1 MTAERLAAYQAVVF
15 DMDGVLLD
23 SEPLHHRALNR
34 VLAAEGHRIDA
45 EAYQRF
51 IGTTAEYTWATLIR
65 DLGLR
70 HPPEQYYRRYDD
82 AIVQVLREG
91 PLQPLPG
98 VLSVMGAL
106 RRLGK
111 PIGLA
116 TQSHRSWVEATLEGL
131 AMATAFDA
139 VVTRESVSC
148 GKPAPDLYL
157 RACALLGADP
167 RHALALEVSLPGIR
181 SARAAGM
188 TVVGVR
194 SPYSDAR
201 LEAEAHLVVGSLE
214 DLLDPSLP
222 WPEGPP
228 RGGSAQSG
236 RRS

>member
-1 MTAERLAAYQAVVF
+1 MTAERLAAFQAVVF

-34 VLAAEGHRIDA
+34 VLAAEGHRIEA
-45 EAYQRF
+45 EAYRRF
-51 IGTTAEYTWATLIR
+51 IGTDAEYTWSTLIR
-65 DLGLR
+65 DLGLPQTR
-70 HPPEQYYRRYDD
+70 ERYERSYDD

-98 VLSVMGAL
+98 VREVMSLLHRL
-106 RRLGK
+106 RK

-116 TQSHRSWVEATLEGL
+116 TQSHRSWVEATLDGL
-131 AMATAFDA
+131 AMATAFHA
-139 VVTRESVSC
+139 VVTRESVNR

-167 RHALALEVSLPGIR
+167 RHALALEDSLPGIR

-194 SPYSDAR
+194 SAYSDDQ
-201 LEAEAHLVVGSLE
+201 LEVDAHLVVDGLE
-214 DLLDPSLP
+214 ALLNPSLP
-222 WPEGPP
+222 WPEEPP
-228 RGGSAQSG
+228 HDGAARTG
-236 RRS
+236 RS